1 LRGLGQRLRPALHVG
16 REGYTG
22 RTQEALEGL
31 LAHHELVKARVLP
44 SAGVPAREVAA
55 VMAEAA
61 RATLVGVVGHTFV
74 LYRPNPE
81 LKERIVLE

>member
-1 LRGLGQRLRPALHVG
+1 VG
-16 REGYTG
+16 RDGCTEG
-22 RTQEALEGL
+22 TQQALEALF
-31 LAHHELVKARVLP
+31 AHHELVKVRVLP
-44 SAGVPAREVAA
+44 SAAVTAREAA
-55 VMAEAA
+55 SAMADAA